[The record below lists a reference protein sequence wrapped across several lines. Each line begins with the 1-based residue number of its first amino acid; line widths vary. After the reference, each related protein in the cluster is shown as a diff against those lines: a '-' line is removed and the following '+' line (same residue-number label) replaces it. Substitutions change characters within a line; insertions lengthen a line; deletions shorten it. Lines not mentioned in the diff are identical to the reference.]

1 MKGQQALGVAKRKN
15 NVFDFCVVGGGMVGS
30 AMALGLA
37 KLGFKVAIIEP
48 CMPVPFEPEQPPDM
62 RVSAISLTSETLLQD
77 LGVWSEIQNMRLCPY
92 KRLSVWD
99 KPSCRTDFDC
109 SAIDQPHLGHIIENR
124 LVQLGLHTVIGTDPQ
139 VVFYKGLKVTNVTS
153 TDVANITLED
163 GQIIA
168 AKMLIGADGG
178 QSAVRDAA
186 NIGVQGWQYAQQALG
201 IKIKTYEVQ
210 QDITWQ
216 QFTPEGPM
224 AFLPLYDGFASLV
237 WYHST
242 ADIQQLKSLSKAKL
256 KQHILQ
262 HFPADLVDFEVLDV
276 ASFPL
281 TRMHA
286 NQYFKGNTV
295 VIGDA
300 AHTINPLAGQGVN
313 LGFKDVAA
321 LLSVIREE
329 LETNDRSAVLQPRHY
344 NHWLQQYQVA
354 RRRDNLVMMS
364 AMDLLYSTF
373 SNNNMPLKLLRN
385 LGLKLANH
393 AGPIK
398 NNAMKYAM
406 GL

>member
-1 MKGQQALGVAKRKN
+1 M
-15 NVFDFCVVGGGMVGS
+15 FDFCVVGGGMVGS

-37 KLGFKVAIIEP
+37 NMGFKIAMIEP
-48 CMPVPFEPEQPPDM
+48 NIPAPFEPEQPPDM
-62 RVSAISLTSETLLQD
+62 RVSAISLTSEKLLR
-77 LGVWSEIQNMRLCPY
+77 EIGAWDDIKSMRLCPY

-99 KPSCRTDFDC
+99 KPSCRTDFNCVD
-109 SAIDQPHLGHIIENR
+109 IGQPHLGNIIENR
-124 LVQLGLHTVIGTDPQ
+124 LVQLGLHTVIAATEVDC
-139 VVFYKGLKVTNVTS
+139 YKNLKVTSITTNECASV
-153 TDVANITLED
+153 TLED
-163 GQIIA
+163 GQIIQ
-168 AKMLIGADGG
+168 AKVLIGADGG
-178 QSAVRDAA
+178 HSAVRKAA
-186 NIGVQGWQYAQQALG
+186 NIGTQGWEYSQQALG
-201 IKIKTYEVQ
+201 IQIKTKDGQ

-216 QFTPEGPM
+216 QFTPDGPM
-224 AFLPLYDGFASLV
+224 AFLPLYDGFGSLV
-237 WYHST
+237 WYHKAT
-242 ADIQQLKSLSKAKL
+242 DIQYLKSLSKAKL
-256 KQHILQ
+256 KQHVLQ
-262 HFPADLVDFEVLDV
+262 HFPAELVDFEVVDV

-295 VIGDA
+295 LIGDA

-329 LETNDRSAVLQPRHY
+329 LAIYERSAALEASRYGQ
-344 NHWLQQYQVA
+344 WFTQYEAA
-354 RRRDNLVMMS
+354 RRKDNLIMMS

-373 SNNNMPLKLLRN
+373 SNNHMPLKLLRN

-398 NNAMKYAM
+398 NTAMKYAM

>member
-1 MKGQQALGVAKRKN
+1 V
-15 NVFDFCVVGGGMVGS
+15 NVFDFCVVGGGMIGS

-37 KLGFKVAIIEP
+37 KLGFKIAIIEP
-48 CMPVPFEPEQPPDM
+48 SMPKEFDPKQPPDM

-77 LGVWSEIQNMRLCPY
+77 LGVWSQIKNMRVCPY

-99 KPSCRTDFDC
+99 KPTCRTDFDC
-109 SAIDQPHLGHIIENR
+109 LAIKQPHLGHIIENR
-124 LVQLGLHTVIGTDPQ
+124 LVQLGLHGEIKVNQ
-139 VVFYKGLKVTNVTS
+139 NVVFYENLKVIDIIS
-153 TDVANITLED
+153 TDISTITLED
-163 GQIIA
+163 GQIIQS
-168 AKMLIGADGG
+168 KMLIGADGG
-178 QSAVRDAA
+178 YSAVRDAA
-186 NIGVQGWQYAQQALG
+186 NIGVQGWQYTQQALG
-201 IKIKTYEVQ
+201 IQINTCDKQ

-216 QFTPEGPM
+216 QFTPNGPM
-224 AFLPLYDGFASLV
+224 AFLPLFNGFASLV
-237 WYHST
+237 WYHGA
-242 ADIQQLKSLSKAKL
+242 ADIRQLKSLSKEKL
-256 KQHILQ
+256 KQQIVQ
-262 HFPADLVDFEVLDV
+262 HFPVDLVDFEILDV

-295 VIGDA
+295 LIGDA

-321 LLSVIREE
+321 LLNVISEE
-329 LETNDRSAVLQPRHY
+329 LATVDSSAVLQPNYYR
-344 NHWLQQYQVA
+344 HWLKKYEVP
-354 RRRDNLVMMS
+354 RRRDNLMMMS

-373 SNNNMPLKLLRN
+373 SNNNMPLKMLRN

>member
-1 MKGQQALGVAKRKN
+1 
-15 NVFDFCVVGGGMVGS
+15 MVGS
-30 AMALGLA
+30 AMVLGLA

-48 CMPVPFEPEQPPDM
+48 SMPMSFEPEQPPDM
-62 RVSAISLTSETLLQD
+62 RVSAISLTSEALLQD
-77 LGVWSEIQNMRLCPY
+77 LGAWAHIRNMRVCPY

-109 SAIDQPHLGHIIENR
+109 EAIKQPHLGHIIENR
-124 LVQLGLHTVIGTDPQ
+124 LVQLGLHAAIGNDHD
-139 VVFYKGLKVTNVTS
+139 VVFYENLKITDITS
-153 TDVANITLED
+153 TEVSHIILED
-163 GQIIA
+163 GQVIQ

-178 QSAVRDAA
+178 NSVVRDTA

-201 IKIKTYEVQ
+201 IQIKTYDVQ

-216 QFTPEGPM
+216 QFTPNGPM

-237 WYHST
+237 WYHNP
-242 ADIQQLKSLSKAKL
+242 ADIKYLKSLSKEKL

-295 VIGDA
+295 LIGDA

-313 LGFKDVAA
+313 LGLKDVAA
-321 LLSVIREE
+321 LLSVISEE
-329 LETNDRSAVLQPRHY
+329 LAKHDRTAILQS
-344 NHWLQQYQVA
+344 NHFSCWLKKYEKM

-373 SNNNMPLKLLRN
+373 SNSNMPLNMLRN

-406 GL
+406 GLA

>member
-1 MKGQQALGVAKRKN
+1 
-15 NVFDFCVVGGGMVGS
+15 MVGS
-30 AMALGLA
+30 SMALGLA

-48 CMPVPFEPEQPPDM
+48 SMPVPFEPAQSPDM
-62 RVSAISLTSETLLQD
+62 RVSAISLTSESLLQD
-77 LGVWSEIQNMRLCPY
+77 LGAWTHIKDMRVCPY

-109 SAIDQPHLGHIIENR
+109 VDINQPHLGHIIENR
-124 LVQLGLHTVIGTDPQ
+124 IVQLGLHAAMLAEPN
-139 VVFYKGLKVTNVTS
+139 VVFYENLKVTDITS
-153 TDVANITLED
+153 TDFSQVTLEN
-163 GQIIA
+163 GQIIQG
-168 AKMLIGADGG
+168 KMLIGADGG
-178 QSAVRDAA
+178 NSMVRDIA

-201 IKIKTYEVQ
+201 IQIKTYDVQ

-216 QFTPEGPM
+216 QFTPNGPM

-237 WYHST
+237 WYHS
-242 ADIQQLKSLSKAKL
+242 AKDINHLKRLSKGKL

-262 HFPADLVDFEVLDV
+262 HFPRDLADFEVLDV

-295 VIGDA
+295 LIGDA

-321 LLSVIREE
+321 LLSVISEQ
-329 LETNDRSAVLQPRHY
+329 LKTYDCNGILQSSHY
-344 NHWLQQYQVA
+344 NHWLNKYEIT
-354 RRRDNLVMMS
+354 RRRDNVMMMS

-373 SNNNMPLKLLRN
+373 SNRNIPLKLLRN
-385 LGLKLANH
+385 VGLKLANH
-393 AGPIK
+393 AGPLK
-398 NNAMKYAM
+398 NTAMKYAM
-406 GL
+406 GLA

>member
-1 MKGQQALGVAKRKN
+1 M
-15 NVFDFCVVGGGMVGS
+15 VFDFCVVGGGMVGS

-37 KLGFKVAIIEP
+37 KIGFKVAIIEP
-48 CMPVPFEPEQPPDM
+48 SMPMLFDSKQAPDL
-62 RVSAISLTSETLLQD
+62 RVSAISITSEILLQD
-77 LGVWSEIQNMRLCPY
+77 LGAWAHIKNMRLCPY

-109 SAIDQPHLGHIIENR
+109 NAIEQPHLGHIIENR
-124 LVQLGLHTVIGTDPQ
+124 LVQLGLHAAISDNQ
-139 VVFYKGLKVTNVTS
+139 NVVFYENLKVTNITT
-153 TDVANITLED
+153 TDVSQVTLEN
-163 GQIIA
+163 GQIIH
-168 AKMLIGADGG
+168 AKILIGADGG
-178 QSAVRDAA
+178 NSAVRDAA

-201 IKIKTYEVQ
+201 IQIKTYAVQ

-216 QFTPEGPM
+216 QFTPDGPM

-237 WYHST
+237 WYHN
-242 ADIQQLKSLSKAKL
+242 AQDIKHLKSLSKIKL

-262 HFPADLVDFEVLDV
+262 HFPADLLDFEVLDV
-276 ASFPL
+276 AAFPL

-295 VIGDA
+295 LIGDA

-321 LLSVIREE
+321 LLSVIDKE
-329 LETNDRSAVLQPRHY
+329 LTTEARTSVLQPNHY
-344 NHWLQQYQVA
+344 CNWLKKYEIA

-373 SNNNMPLKLLRN
+373 SNNNMPLKMLRN
-385 LGLKLANH
+385 IGLKLANH
-393 AGPIK
+393 SGPIK

-406 GL
+406 GLA

>member
-1 MKGQQALGVAKRKN
+1 
-15 NVFDFCVVGGGMVGS
+15 VFDFCVVGGGMVGS

-37 KLGFKVAIIEP
+37 QLGFKVAIIEP
-48 CMPVPFEPEQPPDM
+48 FMPEQFESKQPPDM

-77 LGVWSEIQNMRLCPY
+77 LGAWAHINNMRVCPY

-109 SAIDQPHLGHIIENR
+109 VAIEQPHLGHIIENR
-124 LVQLGLHTVIGTDPQ
+124 LVQLGLHAAIGAELN
-139 VVFYKGLKVTNVTS
+139 VVFYENLKVIDITS
-153 TDVANITLED
+153 TEVSQITLEN
-163 GQIIA
+163 GQSIQAKILIA
-168 AKMLIGADGG
+168 ADGG
-178 QSAVRDAA
+178 HSAVRDAA

-201 IKIKTYEVQ
+201 IQIKTYDVQ

-216 QFTPEGPM
+216 QFTADGPM

-237 WYHST
+237 WYHS
-242 ADIQQLKSLSKAKL
+242 AANIRHLKSLSKAKL
-256 KQHILQ
+256 KQHIVQ
-262 HFPADLVDFEVLDV
+262 HFPADLADFEVLDV
-276 ASFPL
+276 AAFPL

-295 VIGDA
+295 LIGDA

-321 LLSVIREE
+321 MLSV
-329 LETNDRSAVLQPRHY
+329 LTKMLATHDRTAILQSSHY
-344 NHWLQQYQVA
+344 SIWLKKYEIA

-373 SNNNMPLKLLRN
+373 SNNNMPLKLMRN

-406 GL
+406 GLA

>member
-1 MKGQQALGVAKRKN
+1 MKGQQTLGVAKRKN

-37 KLGFKVAIIEP
+37 KFGFKVAIIEP
-48 CMPVPFEPEQPPDM
+48 CMPVPFEPQQPPDM
-62 RVSAISLTSETLLQD
+62 RVSAISLTSQTLLQD
-77 LGVWSEIQNMRLCPY
+77 LGVWAEIQNMRLCPY

-109 SAIDQPHLGHIIENR
+109 SAIEQPHLGHIIENR

-139 VVFYKGLKVTNVTS
+139 VVFYKGLKVTNITS
-153 TDVANITLED
+153 TDVSNITLED

-178 QSAVRDAA
+178 HSAVRDAA

-201 IKIKTYEVQ
+201 IQIKTYEVQ

-237 WYHST
+237 WYHSA
-242 ADIQQLKSLSKAKL
+242 ADIQHLKSLSKAKL
-256 KQHILQ
+256 KQHIVQ

-321 LLSVIREE
+321 LLSVIRDE
-329 LETNDRSAVLQPRHY
+329 LATNDRSAVLQPSHY

>member
-1 MKGQQALGVAKRKN
+1 
-15 NVFDFCVVGGGMVGS
+15 VFDFCVVGGGMVGS

-37 KLGFKVAIIEP
+37 NFGFKVAIIEP
-48 CMPVPFEPEQPPDM
+48 CMPAPFIPEQPPDM

-77 LGVWSEIQNMRLCPY
+77 IGVWAEIKNMRLCPY

-109 SAIDQPHLGHIIENR
+109 ADIEQPHLGHIIENR
-124 LVQLGLHTVIGTDPQ
+124 LVQLGLHTVIEANPD
-139 VVFYKGLKVTNVTS
+139 VVFYENLKVTNITS
-153 TDVANITLED
+153 TDDSNITLED
-163 GQIIA
+163 GQIIQ

-178 QSAVRDAA
+178 YSAVRDAA

-201 IKIKTYEVQ
+201 IQIKTYEAQ

-216 QFTPEGPM
+216 QFTPDGPM

-237 WYHST
+237 WYHSA
-242 ADIQQLKSLSKAKL
+242 ADIQHLKSLSKGKL

-262 HFPADLVDFEVLDV
+262 HFPADLVDFEVIDV

-329 LETNDRSAVLQPRHY
+329 LAAYDRSAVLQPRHY
-344 NHWLQQYQVA
+344 CQWLMKYEVA

-398 NNAMKYAM
+398 YNAMKYAM

>member
-1 MKGQQALGVAKRKN
+1 M
-15 NVFDFCVVGGGMVGS
+15 FDFCVVGGAMVGS
-30 AMALGLA
+30 AMAIGLA

-48 CMPVPFEPEQPPDM
+48 FMPVPFEPKQPPDM
-62 RVSAISLTSETLLQD
+62 RVAAISLTSESLLQD
-77 LGVWSEIQNMRLCPY
+77 LGAWAHINDMRVCLY

-109 SAIDQPHLGHIIENR
+109 SDINQPHLGHIIENR
-124 LVQLGLHTVIGTDPQ
+124 LVQLGLHTAMLAEQNVIL
-139 VVFYKGLKVTNVTS
+139 YKNNKVTNITYDDISQVTL
-153 TDVANITLED
+153 AD
-163 GQIIA
+163 GQIIQ

-178 QSAVRDAA
+178 NSVVRVAA
-186 NIGVQGWQYAQQALG
+186 NIGVQGWQYSQQALG
-201 IKIKTYEVQ
+201 IQIKTHDVQ

-216 QFTPEGPM
+216 QFTPNGPM

-237 WYHST
+237 WYHN
-242 ADIQQLKSLSKAKL
+242 AQDIRHLKGLSKDKL
-256 KQHILQ
+256 KQQILK
-262 HFPADLVDFEVLDV
+262 HFPTDLVDFEILDV

-286 NQYFKGNTV
+286 NQYFKDNTV
-295 VIGDA
+295 LIGDA

-321 LLSVIREE
+321 LLSVISEE
-329 LETNDRSAVLQPRHY
+329 LVIHDRKTILQLNHY
-344 NHWLQQYQVA
+344 SNWLKKYEKA

-373 SNNNMPLKLLRN
+373 SNSNMPLNMLRN
-385 LGLKLANH
+385 LGLKLVNH

-406 GL
+406 GLA

>member
-1 MKGQQALGVAKRKN
+1 M
-15 NVFDFCVVGGGMVGS
+15 FDFCVVGGGMVGS

-48 CMPVPFEPEQPPDM
+48 NMPIPFAPEQPPDM
-62 RVSAISLTSETLLQD
+62 RVSAISLTSENLLQD
-77 LGVWSEIQNMRLCPY
+77 LGVWAEIKNMRLCPY

-99 KPSCRTDFDC
+99 KPSCRTDFNC
-109 SAIDQPHLGHIIENR
+109 SDIKQPHLGHIIENR
-124 LVQLGLHTVIGTDPQ
+124 LVQIGLHTVIDANPN
-139 VVFYKGLKVTNVTS
+139 VVFYENLKVTDITS
-153 TDVANITLED
+153 TDFSNVTLED
-163 GQIIA
+163 GQIIQ

-178 QSAVRDAA
+178 NSAVRDAV
-186 NIGVQGWQYAQQALG
+186 NIGVQGWQYSQQALG
-201 IKIKTYEVQ
+201 IQIRTKDEQ

-237 WYHST
+237 WYHSA
-242 ADIQQLKSLSKAKL
+242 ADIQHLKSLSKTKL

-262 HFPADLVDFEVLDV
+262 HFPADLVDFEVIDM

-286 NQYFKGNTV
+286 NHYFKGNTV
-295 VIGDA
+295 IIGDA

-321 LLSVIREE
+321 LVGVIRDE
-329 LETNDRSAVLQPRHY
+329 LATLERATVLQPSHY
-344 NHWLQQYQVA
+344 CHWLNKYQAA
-354 RRRDNLVMMS
+354 RRNDNLIMMS

-385 LGLKLANH
+385 LGLKLANN

>member
-1 MKGQQALGVAKRKN
+1 
-15 NVFDFCVVGGGMVGS
+15 VFDFCVVGAGMVGS
-30 AMALGLA
+30 AMVLGLA

-48 CMPVPFEPEQPPDM
+48 SMPVQFESEQPPDM
-62 RVSAISLTSETLLQD
+62 RVAAISLTSEALLQD
-77 LGVWSEIQNMRLCPY
+77 LGAWAHIRNMRVCPY

-109 SAIDQPHLGHIIENR
+109 EAIKQPHLGHIIENR
-124 LVQLGLHTVIGTDPQ
+124 LVQLGLHAAIGNDQ
-139 VVFYKGLKVTNVTS
+139 DVVFYENLKITDITS
-153 TDVANITLED
+153 TEVSHITLED
-163 GQIIA
+163 GQVIQ

-178 QSAVRDAA
+178 NSVVRDTA

-201 IKIKTYEVQ
+201 IQIKTYDVQ

-216 QFTPEGPM
+216 QFTPNGPM

-237 WYHST
+237 WYHNA
-242 ADIQQLKSLSKAKL
+242 ADIKYLKSLSKEKL

-286 NQYFKGNTV
+286 NQYFKGNAV
-295 VIGDA
+295 LIGDA

-313 LGFKDVAA
+313 LGLKDVAA
-321 LLSVIREE
+321 LLSVISEE
-329 LETNDRSAVLQPRHY
+329 LATHDRTAILQSNHY
-344 NHWLQQYQVA
+344 SCWLKKYEKT

-373 SNNNMPLKLLRN
+373 SNSNMPLNMLRN

-406 GL
+406 GLA

>member
-1 MKGQQALGVAKRKN
+1 
-15 NVFDFCVVGGGMVGS
+15 MVGS

-48 CMPVPFEPEQPPDM
+48 SMPVPFEPAQSPDM
-62 RVSAISLTSETLLQD
+62 RVCAISLTSETLLQD
-77 LGVWSEIQNMRLCPY
+77 LGAWAHIKNMRVCPY

-99 KPSCRTDFDC
+99 NPICRTDFDC
-109 SAIDQPHLGHIIENR
+109 GAISQPHLGHIIENR
-124 LVQLGLHTVIGTDPQ
+124 LVQLGLHTVMGAEKS
-139 VVFYKGLKVTNVTS
+139 VVFYENLKVKDITS
-153 TDVANITLED
+153 DEMSHITLEN
-163 GQIIA
+163 GQIIQ
-168 AKMLIGADGG
+168 AKILIGADGG
-178 QSAVRDAA
+178 NSVVRDAA
-186 NIGVQGWQYAQQALG
+186 NIGVQGWQYSQQALG
-201 IKIKTYEVQ
+201 IQIKTVDAQ

-216 QFTPEGPM
+216 QFTPDGPM

-237 WYHST
+237 WYNNSQ
-242 ADIQQLKSLSKAKL
+242 DIRHLKSLSKEKL
-256 KQHILQ
+256 KQQILQ
-262 HFPADLVDFEVLDV
+262 HFPADLVDFEILDV
-276 ASFPL
+276 AGFPL

-295 VIGDA
+295 LIGDA

-321 LLSVIREE
+321 LLSVLNEE
-329 LETNDRSAVLQPRHY
+329 LATSDPLEILQSSHHR
-344 NHWLQQYQVA
+344 NWLKKYEKA
-354 RRRDNLVMMS
+354 RRTDNLIMMS

-373 SNNNMPLKLLRN
+373 SNSNVPIKLLRN

-406 GL
+406 GLA

>member
-1 MKGQQALGVAKRKN
+1 
-15 NVFDFCVVGGGMVGS
+15 VFDFCVVGGGMVGS

-37 KLGFKVAIIEP
+37 NMGFKVAIIEP
-48 CMPVPFEPEQPPDM
+48 NMPAAFEPEQPPDM
-62 RVSAISLTSETLLQD
+62 RVSAISLTSEKLLQE
-77 LGVWSEIQNMRLCPY
+77 LGAWSEIKNMRLCPY

-99 KPSCRTDFDC
+99 KPSCRTDFNC
-109 SAIDQPHLGHIIENR
+109 TEIEQPHLGHIIENR
-124 LVQLGLHTVIGTDPQ
+124 LVQLGLYTVIETNSK
-139 VVFYKGLKVTNVTS
+139 VVFYKKLKVTEIAAVDS
-153 TDVANITLED
+153 ARVTLED
-163 GQIIA
+163 GQVIQ

-178 QSAVRDAA
+178 HSAVRDAA
-186 NIGVQGWQYAQQALG
+186 NIGVQGWQYSQQALG
-201 IKIKTYEVQ
+201 IQIKTTDSQ

-224 AFLPLYDGFASLV
+224 AFLPLYNGFASLV
-237 WYHST
+237 WYHSA
-242 ADIQQLKSLSKAKL
+242 ADIRHLKSFSKAKL

-262 HFPADLVDFEVLDV
+262 HFPADLVDFEVIDM

-295 VIGDA
+295 LIGDA

-329 LETNDRSAVLQPRHY
+329 LTKHEHATVLQPSHFSQ
-344 NHWLQQYQVA
+344 WLNQYQVA
-354 RRRDNLVMMS
+354 RRRDNLIMMS

-373 SNNNMPLKLLRN
+373 SNEHLPLKLLRN

-398 NNAMKYAM
+398 HNAMKYAM

>member
-1 MKGQQALGVAKRKN
+1 
-15 NVFDFCVVGGGMVGS
+15 VFDFCVVGGGMVGS
-30 AMALGLA
+30 AMVLGLA
-37 KLGFKVAIIEP
+37 KLGFKVAVIEP
-48 CMPVPFEPEQPPDM
+48 FMPVLFEHQQPPDM
-62 RVSAISLTSETLLQD
+62 RVSAISLTSEALLQD
-77 LGVWSEIQNMRLCPY
+77 LGAWAHIKNMRMCPY

-99 KPSCRTDFDC
+99 QPSCRTDFD
-109 SAIDQPHLGHIIENR
+109 SRAIEQPHLGHIIENR
-124 LVQLGLHTVIGTDPQ
+124 LVQLGLHAAIGNDKN
-139 VVFYKGLKVTNVTS
+139 VVFYENLKVTDITS
-153 TDVANITLED
+153 TEFSQITLD
-163 GQIIA
+163 NGQIIQ
-168 AKMLIGADGG
+168 AKLLIGADGG
-178 QSAVRDAA
+178 HSAVRDAA
-186 NIGVQGWQYAQQALG
+186 NIGVQGWEYAQQALG
-201 IKIKTYEVQ
+201 IQIKTYDVQ

-216 QFTPEGPM
+216 QFTANGPM

-237 WYHST
+237 WYHS
-242 ADIQQLKSLSKAKL
+242 AEDIRHLKSLSKAKL

-262 HFPADLVDFEVLDV
+262 NFPADLVDFEVLDV

-295 VIGDA
+295 LIGDA

-321 LLSVIREE
+321 LLSMIHEE
-329 LETNDRSAVLQPRHY
+329 LAKHDRTTILQSSHY
-344 NHWLQQYQVA
+344 NHWLKKYEIT

-373 SNNNMPLKLLRN
+373 SNNNMPLNILRN
-385 LGLKLANH
+385 LGLKLANQ

-406 GL
+406 GLA

>member
-1 MKGQQALGVAKRKN
+1 M
-15 NVFDFCVVGGGMVGS
+15 FDICVVGGSMVGS
-30 AMALGLA
+30 AMTLGLA
-37 KLGFKVAIIEP
+37 RLGFKVAIIEP
-48 CMPVPFEPEQPPDM
+48 SMPVLFEPTQPPDM

-77 LGVWSEIQNMRLCPY
+77 LGAWAHIQNMRLCPY

-99 KPSCRTDFDC
+99 EPSCRTDFDC
-109 SAIDQPHLGHIIENR
+109 EAIKQPHLGYIIENR
-124 LVQLGLHTVIGTDPQ
+124 IVQLGLHAAIFDEQ
-139 VVFYKGLKVTNVTS
+139 NVVFYENLKVTEVSSTS
-153 TDVANITLED
+153 ISQITLED
-163 GQIIA
+163 GQVIQ
-168 AKMLIGADGG
+168 AKILIGADGG
-178 QSAVRDAA
+178 NSVVRDAA

-201 IKIKTYEVQ
+201 IQIKTYDVQ

-216 QFTPEGPM
+216 QFTPNGPM
-224 AFLPLYDGFASLV
+224 AFLPLYDGFGSLV
-237 WYHST
+237 WYHS
-242 ADIQQLKSLSKAKL
+242 AEEIRHLKSLSKEKL

-262 HFPADLVDFEVLDV
+262 HFPSDLVDFEVLDV
-276 ASFPL
+276 TAFPL

-295 VIGDA
+295 LIGDA

-321 LLSVIREE
+321 LLSVISEE
-329 LETNDRSAVLQPRHY
+329 LATHDRTAVLDSSHY
-344 NHWLQQYQVA
+344 CHWLKKYEIA

-373 SNNNMPLKLLRN
+373 SNSNMPLKLLRN

-393 AGPIK
+393 SGPIK

-406 GL
+406 GLA

>member
-1 MKGQQALGVAKRKN
+1 M
-15 NVFDFCVVGGGMVGS
+15 FDFCVVGGGMVGS
-30 AMALGLA
+30 AMALGLGQ
-37 KLGFKVAIIEP
+37 LGFKVAIIEP
-48 CMPVPFEPEQPPDM
+48 SMPVPFEHKQPPDM

-77 LGVWSEIQNMRLCPY
+77 LGAWAHIKNMRLCPY

-109 SAIDQPHLGHIIENR
+109 QAIDQPHLGHIIENR
-124 LVQLGLHTVIGTDPQ
+124 LVQLGLHAAIDDDQ
-139 VVFYKGLKVTNVTS
+139 NVVFYENLKVTNITS
-153 TDVANITLED
+153 TDVSQITLED
-163 GQIIA
+163 GQIIQA
-168 AKMLIGADGG
+168 NMLIGADGG
-178 QSAVRDAA
+178 QSAVRDVA

-201 IKIKTYEVQ
+201 IQIKTYAAQ

-216 QFTPEGPM
+216 QFTPDGPM

-237 WYHST
+237 WYHN
-242 ADIQQLKSLSKAKL
+242 ADDIRHLKSLSKVKL
-256 KQHILQ
+256 KQHIVQ
-262 HFPADLVDFEVLDV
+262 HFPADLTDFEVLDV
-276 ASFPL
+276 AGFPL

-295 VIGDA
+295 LIGDA

-321 LLSVIREE
+321 LLSVISEE
-329 LETNDRSAVLQPRHY
+329 LTTHERTMVLQPSHY
-344 NHWLQQYQVA
+344 SHWLKKYEVA
-354 RRRDNLVMMS
+354 RRRDNLMMMS

-373 SNNNMPLKLLRN
+373 SNSNIPLKMLRN
-385 LGLKLANH
+385 LGLKVANH

-406 GL
+406 GLA